1 MNEFLMRA
9 IKIIR
14 NQTGRGM
21 YECKIAFEQTH
32 SIKGA
37 IDQLKHQPRPLMHKS
52 YDGQVI

>member
-1 MNEFLMRA
+1 MNINEKQL
-9 IKIIR
+9 IIP

-37 IDQLKHQPRPLMHKS
+37 IDQLKRQPRPLMRKS